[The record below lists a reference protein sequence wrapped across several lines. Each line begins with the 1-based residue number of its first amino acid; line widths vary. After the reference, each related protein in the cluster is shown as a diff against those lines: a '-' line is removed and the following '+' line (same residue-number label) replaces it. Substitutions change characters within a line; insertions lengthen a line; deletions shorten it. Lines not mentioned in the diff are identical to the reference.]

1 MNERITQFLQAQ
13 KVATVC
19 CVDEENNPYCF
30 NCFYAFDETRLL
42 LYFKTSAATRHAHLL
57 ASNPTVAGTVQPD
70 KLNTLA
76 VRGIQ
81 FTGQVMDPDKPIAI
95 DASASYHK
103 RFPFAVAMNG
113 DVLTIKLTAIKM
125 TDNTLSFGKKLLWE
139 LEPAHPTLVPNNI
152 VSN

>member
-19 CVDEENNPYCF
+19 CVDEENHPYCF
-30 NCFYAFDETRLL
+30 NCFYAFDESRLL

-57 ASNPTVAGTVQPD
+57 ASHPTVAGTIQQD

-81 FTGQVMDPDKPIAI
+81 FTGQVIDLDDPRAGH
-95 DASASYHK
+95 ASASYHNH
-103 RFPFAVAMNG
+103 FPFAAARKG
-113 DVLTIKLTAIKM
+113 DVLTIQLTAIKM
-125 TDNTLSFGKKLLWE
+125 TDNTLSFGKKILWE
-139 LEPAHPTLVPNNI
+139 LEPVHPALVHNNI